1 MEPGTNKR
9 EITYLKLFNCKSY
22 LAEHKECELQI
33 HIIFECLT
41 DVN

>member
-22 LAEHKECELQI
+22 LAEHKECELEI
-33 HIIFECLT
+33 HIIFEGLT